1 MNATGTKIQ
10 ARISLKNI
18 LYATDFSEA
27 AAAALPYVRG
37 LSKQYEAA
45 VHAVH
50 VRPPATY
57 PIVGP
62 EMMPQ
67 VIEAAE
73 ELARQDAQQLHEML
87 AGIPHDV
94 SVSEGALWPT
104 LIETVSEKNID
115 LIVIGT
121 RGRTGIG
128 RTLLGSV
135 AEEIF
140 RRAPCPV
147 LTVGPHISRD
157 TNRRLEMKEIL
168 YATSLSPESLNALP
182 YAVSLAQEHQARLTV
197 LHVIGDPEVEELVHA
212 ENYVESTKRRLREL
226 IPAEASAWCEAN
238 FVVEQGPTAKKIL
251 EVATA
256 LGADLIVL
264 GIDGAAGHR
273 STSIHMFRPTAHYVV
288 TQAECPV
295 LTVRG

>member
-1 MNATGTKIQ
+1 MNATATRT
-10 ARISLKNI
+10 RISLKNI
-18 LYATDFSEA
+18 LYATDFSPA
-27 AAAALPYVRG
+27 AEAALPYVKG
-37 LSKQYEAA
+37 LSKQYEAK

-50 VRPPATY
+50 VRLPATY

-73 ELARQDAQQLHEML
+73 EQAKFEAQELHEML
-87 AGIPHDV
+87 TGHPHDV
-94 SVSEGALWPT
+94 SVSEGDLWPT
-104 LIETVSEKNID
+104 LSDMVRQQNID

-121 RGRTGIG
+121 KGRTGWG
-128 RTLLGSV
+128 RALLGSV

-147 LTVGPHISRD
+147 LTVGPHICKG
-157 TNRRLEMKEIL
+157 TERRLEMKEIL
-168 YATSLSPESLNALP
+168 YATDFSPESLSALP
-182 YAVSLAQEHQARLTV
+182 YAISLAQEHQARLTI
-197 LHVIGDPEVEELVHA
+197 LHVIGESEAGELVHP
-212 ENYVESTKRRLREL
+212 ENYVESTLRQLREL
-226 IPAEASAWCEAN
+226 VPSEAKAWCEPN
-238 FVVEQGPTAKKIL
+238 FMVEQGPAAEKIL

-256 LGADLIVL
+256 RGADLIVL
-264 GIDGAAGHR
+264 GVRGAGGHMGA
-273 STSIHMFRPTAHYVV
+273 TTHLFRTTAHRVV